1 MSDII
6 ELDLKQFKDATTDPL
21 CLTNP
26 IARLQEDYEKK
37 QLRLDYIILNE
48 EEFKVDDKK
57 SGHYH
62 YDRVVCME
70 HEMRCLSAAIVILQ
84 QLDKPIQTI

>member
-6 ELDLKQFKDATTDPL
+6 EIDLKQFKDATTDPL

-37 QLRLDYIILNE
+37 QLRLDFIILNE
-48 EEFKVDDKK
+48 EELKKDDVKV
-57 SGHYH
+57 GHKH
-62 YDRVVCME
+62 FDRVVCME
-70 HEMRCLSAAIVILQ
+70 HEMRCLCAAIDILKRF
-84 QLDKPIQTI
+84 DKPIQLI